1 MDNSVTYI
9 DPESGRRRMVPSIV
23 EPKVAWLGL
32 DTSDWVQIP
41 MFRGT
46 KIPMFRGIEPRES
59 TLHVRV
65 ATSAELANGYNTNEQ
80 WSIPNARTQY

>member
-41 MFRGT
+41 MFRG
-46 KIPMFRGIEPRES
+46 IEPRES
-59 TLHVRV
+59 TLNVRV
-65 ATSAELANGYNTNEQ
+65 GTSAELANGYNTNEQ